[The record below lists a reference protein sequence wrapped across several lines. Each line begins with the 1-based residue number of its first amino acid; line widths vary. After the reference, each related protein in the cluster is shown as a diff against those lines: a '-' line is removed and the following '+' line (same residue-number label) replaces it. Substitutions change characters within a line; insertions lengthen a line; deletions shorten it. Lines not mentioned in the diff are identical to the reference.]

1 MHNKFHHRDRNKR
14 RLLNSRGSTLAWLTL
29 KSLGLWMRTTRGK
42 SALKLSSSSSLT
54 YHSWLANSLKTKLM
68 SCYSFWSHSSKTS
81 TSKYHSL
88 VWKLLP
94 RFSEDVRSPP
104 KNTCQR
110 LSSLWLI
117 NYPILS
123 QWSEMLSSSV
133 ALCWLTSSHL
143 HNSCSKS
150 IRVSRIRIGT

>member
-1 MHNKFHHRDRNKR
+1 MHNKYHLRDRNKR
-14 RLLNSRGSTLAWLTL
+14 KLNSRGSTLAWLTL
-29 KSLGLWMRTTRGK
+29 KSFGLWMRTTRGK

-54 YHSWLANSLKTKLM
+54 YHSWSANSLKTKLM
-68 SCYSFWSHSSKTS
+68 SCYSFWSHLFKTS
-81 TSKYHSL
+81 TSKYHL
-88 VWKLLP
+88 QVWKLSP
-94 RFSEDVRSPP
+94 RFSEDVRSLP
-104 KNTCQR
+104 KNTCHR

-117 NYPILS
+117 NSPILS

-150 IRVSRIRIGT
+150 IRVSKIRIGM